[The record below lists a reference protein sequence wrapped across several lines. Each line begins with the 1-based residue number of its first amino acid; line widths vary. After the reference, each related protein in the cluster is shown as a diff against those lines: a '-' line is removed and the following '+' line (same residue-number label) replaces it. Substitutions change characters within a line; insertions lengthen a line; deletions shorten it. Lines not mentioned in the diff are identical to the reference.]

1 MAFTADDARVIA
13 DQFLEA
19 AEAIDDFLD
28 ANKDTISQADN
39 DVLRDAQRNL
49 LRSSASMTT
58 AAVGLSID
66 QMADA
71 AAELGQ
77 VITEAKESL
86 AELESIGKAIR
97 VAAGLVDL
105 ATAIIAKNPGGAFKA
120 VKALREELA

>member
-1 MAFTADDARVIA
+1 MALTADDARVIA

-19 AEAIDDFLD
+19 AEAIDAYLD
-28 ANKDTISQADN
+28 ANKDTIGEADN
-39 DVLRDAQRNL
+39 ETLRDAQKEL

-77 VITEAKESL
+77 VIVEAKESL
-86 AELESIGKAIR
+86 ATLESIGKAMR

-105 ATAIIAKNPGGAFKA
+105 ATAIIAKNPGGVVKA
-120 VKALREELA
+120 VQGLREELA

>member
-1 MAFTADDARVIA
+1 MALTADDARVIA

-19 AEAIDDFLD
+19 AQAIDAYLD
-28 ANKDTISQADN
+28 ANKDTISQTDN

-77 VITEAKESL
+77 VITEARESL
-86 AELESIGKAIR
+86 AHLESIGKAIR

-105 ATAIIAKNPGGAFKA
+105 ATAIIAKNPGGAFRA
-120 VKALREELA
+120 VQVLRDELA